1 MGEERA
7 QLPLPALGERE
18 QGVHILP
25 GRAAT
30 DPDRQVPVVGLPGG
44 ERERRFVMHAYG
56 SDRATGSTASKPVNY
71 CRSAGVVPEP
81 VPGYDPGA
89 EGPAVVSL
97 LPDNGRD

>member
-1 MGEERA
+1 
-7 QLPLPALGERE
+7 
-18 QGVHILP
+18 
-25 GRAAT
+25 
-30 DPDRQVPVVGLPGG
+30 
-44 ERERRFVMHAYG
+44 VMHAYG

-81 VPGYDPGA
+81 VPGDDPGA